1 MGGRAHLVQPPRQG
15 PRRLCRVREGLGELL
30 RQPLLEA
37 GQQDL
42 DVHQAGG
49 ALQHVHQQVD
59 GLDAVRLLL
68 QFGRRPVQPD
78 IALLQRVAVARERL
92 LRQCAPRAG
101 VGPLDKLI
109 AGGCATAGSGVA
121 TAAGHRGRA
130 AARHLALAVEQSET
144 AMR

>member
-59 GLDAVRLLL
+59 AVRLLL

-78 IALLQRVAVARERL
+78 IALLQRVAVARGRRL

-101 VGPLDKLI
+101 VGP
-109 AGGCATAGSGVA
+109 A
-121 TAAGHRGRA
+121 
-130 AARHLALAVEQSET
+130 
-144 AMR
+144 